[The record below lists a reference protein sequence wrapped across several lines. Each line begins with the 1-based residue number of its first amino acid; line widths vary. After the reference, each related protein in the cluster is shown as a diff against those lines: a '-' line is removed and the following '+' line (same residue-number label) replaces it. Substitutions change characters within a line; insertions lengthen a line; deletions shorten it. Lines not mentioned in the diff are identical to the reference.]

1 MSLGRRERLKISLK
15 EADRIANEI
24 WGHVYLVRR
33 VRGGFEVLLHSAT
46 GPRHLLDDFGIEVAK
61 PPFPNPRGKKLR
73 FRDLNVGDIFFMQ
86 SAMLLARPFSDG
98 PWVKTGRRTYKAL
111 NDLRGVGEIRVGSI
125 NVEVSQQSEYHGRNP
140 GPRRTKRRAG
150 LIKDMRFFR
159 EHGAMIVGEGSRVGL
174 DLARA
179 EREMKKRG
187 WDHAFVPEYER
198 YEDVYGEKP
207 PEGAEFATV
216 VLLNTEFSDRW
227 SERELW
233 SHVIGS
239 LGFVDTRDS
248 KYVRVVV
255 AELALEALA
264 QRRK

>member
-15 EADRIANEI
+15 EAGRIANEI
-24 WGHVYLVRR
+24 WGGVYLVRR
-33 VRGGFEVLLHSAT
+33 TTGGFEVLLHSAT
-46 GPRHLLDDFGIEVAK
+46 GPRHLLDDFGIEVSR
-61 PPFPNPRGKKLR
+61 PSFPNPRHRGR
-73 FRDLNVGDIFFMQ
+73 LNVKHN
-86 SAMLLARPFSDG
+86 R
-98 PWVKTGRRTYKAL
+98 
-111 NDLRGVGEIRVGSI
+111 
-125 NVEVSQQSEYHGRNP
+125 
-140 GPRRTKRRAG
+140 PRRTKRRTG

-159 EHGAMIVGEGSRVGL
+159 EHGAMVVGEGSRIGL

-187 WDHAFVPEYER
+187 WDHAFVPEYES

-216 VLLNTEFSDRW
+216 VLLDTEFNDRW
-227 SERELW
+227 TERELW

-239 LGFVDTRDS
+239 LGFVDTRDR

-264 QRRK
+264 QSRRRK

>member
-1 MSLGRRERLKISLK
+1 MNIRGNEERKRAIQ
-15 EADRIANEI
+15 RY
-24 WGHVYLVRR
+24 G
-33 VRGGFEVLLHSAT
+33 
-46 GPRHLLDDFGIEVAK
+46 LDTMYAEQHGTSYETWTY
-61 PPFPNPRGKKLR
+61 
-73 FRDLNVGDIFFMQ
+73 
-86 SAMLLARPFSDG
+86 SDG
-98 PWVKTGRRTYKAL
+98 QRHFLKTFATLEGLQSWAERHRYGIIYVNPPARR
-111 NDLRGVGEIRVGSI
+111 
-125 NVEVSQQSEYHGRNP
+125 
-140 GPRRTKRRAG
+140 PRRTKRRAG

-187 WDHAFVPEYER
+187 WDHAFVPEDQS

-207 PEGAEFATV
+207 PEDAEFATV
-216 VLLNTEFSDRW
+216 VLLDTEFNDRW
-227 SERELW
+227 TERELW

-239 LGFVDTRDS
+239 LGFVDTRDR

-264 QRRK
+264 QPRRLK